1 MTSTVPSKSESCLG
15 QARIGDVSYSLFI
28 RHKLRL
34 TSQMMAGKR
43 LNLPEVFLEAAPALR
58 KLVPKRPTILYTL
71 YTGAAVEQELQTI
84 RVAVRTV
91 SN

>member
-1 MTSTVPSKSESCLG
+1 
-15 QARIGDVSYSLFI
+15 
-28 RHKLRL
+28 
-34 TSQMMAGKR
+34 MAGKR

-91 SN
+91 ETLAHEKGERRRGLRQLGFALLGARATPSAPL

>member
-15 QARIGDVSYSLFI
+15 QARIGSVSYSLFI
-28 RHKLRL
+28 RHKFRL

>member
-1 MTSTVPSKSESCLG
+1 
-15 QARIGDVSYSLFI
+15 
-28 RHKLRL
+28 
-34 TSQMMAGKR
+34 MMAGKR

-71 YTGAAVEQELQTI
+71 YRGAAVEPELQTMRI
-84 RVAVRTV
+84 AVRTV